1 MMKTALVLCFADPAV
16 MGGRIDPLAS
26 NHRAH
31 VFYQS
36 LGFKPVGRRIFT
48 DESDCLVHHLSRR
61 HWHAL
66 FASE

>member
-31 VFYQS
+31 VFYQVLGLS
-36 LGFKPVGRRIFT
+36 LLAV
-48 DESDCLVHHLSRR
+48 ESSLMKATALSIT
-61 HWHAL
+61 
-66 FASE
+66 